1 LQSPQKQSKTLIC
14 SLWHRLFDRN
24 IPKKHIMNRK
34 AKNLDALI
42 DAVNHL
48 NNGEVKIAEIS
59 ENSSEIDR

>member
-1 LQSPQKQSKTLIC
+1 
-14 SLWHRLFDRN
+14 
-24 IPKKHIMNRK
+24 MNRK
-34 AKNLDALI
+34 AKNLDALF